1 MRSASVALIGLLLAC
16 GQANDAPPADTA
28 ALAATQPAAVDLA
41 SLAGTWTLRTTPD
54 SRDTVITSEI
64 VVTGTTDGWT
74 MTMPGQQPVP
84 VRVRVDGDSIMTET
98 GPFPSVLRKGAM
110 VTTNAVYRVQDGK
123 LVGTLVA
130 RYDGAGTDSVL
141 TGRQEA
147 TRQ

>member
-1 MRSASVALIGLLLAC
+1 MRSVSLALIGLLLAC
-16 GQANDAPPADTA
+16 GQAGKAPIADSTAVAIAPPAT
-28 ALAATQPAAVDLA
+28 VDLA

-54 SRDTVITSEI
+54 GQDTVITSEI
-64 VVTGTTDGWT
+64 VTTGTTEGWT
-74 MTMPGQQPVP
+74 MTMSGRDPVP

-98 GPFPSVLRKGAM
+98 GPFPSVLRKGAT
-110 VTTNAVYRVQDGK
+110 VTTSAVYHVQDGK

-130 RYDGAGTDSVL
+130 RYAGAAGDSVL

>member
-1 MRSASVALIGLLLAC
+1 MRSTPLALIGLLLAC
-16 GQANDAPPADTA
+16 GTGEEAPRADTTA
-28 ALAATQPAAVDLA
+28 AAVAAPMGVDLA

-54 SRDTVITSEI
+54 GQDTVITAELML
-64 VVTGTTDGWT
+64 TGTTDGWT
-74 MTMPGQQPVP
+74 MTMPGRDPVP

-98 GPFPSVLRKGAM
+98 GPFPSALRAGAT

-123 LVGTLVA
+123 LVGTVA
-130 RYDGAGTDSVL
+130 AHYEGAAADSVL

>member
-1 MRSASVALIGLLLAC
+1 
-16 GQANDAPPADTA
+16 
-28 ALAATQPAAVDLA
+28 VDLA

-54 SRDTVITSEI
+54 GRDTVITSEI
-64 VVTGTTDGWT
+64 AATGTTEGWT

-84 VRVRVDGDSIMTET
+84 IRVRVDGDSIMTET
-98 GPFPSVLRKGAM
+98 GPFPSALRKGAM
-110 VTTNAVYRVQDGK
+110 VTTNAVYHVQDGK

-130 RYDGAGTDSVL
+130 RYGGAGADSVM